1 MTAWRWCEVFLP
13 KGMSLPE
20 TTAVTRVLVGRPRFG
35 LLGLQPMVVFELW
48 LQRNRV
54 RWLVGMDERIATVLP
69 AEFQAQCP
77 GLVVVPVDDPQRPT
91 PVTGRELR
99 FRSLAYPV
107 RLDVAEGVTAA
118 LLRHRAD
125 LRKDEAVVCQWVVG
139 PSQVRTDYPAR
150 QTPLDVLGFTEPPE
164 PDASDRQA
172 WRRKLAEPLYGVR
185 GRVGAYADGP
195 RRAAGLTRPVFSALE
210 LANEAHA
217 RVQTSP
223 QSSQI
228 GGQIARVMGRARTW
242 SSTINAAELAVLIGW
257 NVGDT
262 AVPGQRSTFAPPP
275 AALCVAP
282 SQRPRKGT
290 RLLGTSPHPAARG
303 ARVAL
308 PWSSYAANMLA
319 IGPTGVGKSTLLARF
334 AVDEAAAG
342 RSVILIEP
350 KGDLVRDVLTRLPKH
365 RHDDV
370 VVIDPGISDGT
381 AVVGINPLAGPRQD
395 AERRADSLLH
405 VFREL
410 FGSAI
415 GARSAD
421 TLLHS
426 LILASRFPDGA
437 LTDILPILT
446 VPAFRRRVVQQV
458 GDPLVIAPWVQWFDG
473 LSEQQVSQIVAP
485 VANKLRVVSAR
496 QSLRHLFAQPRPKFT
511 LDDVFARPHVV
522 LVNVSAGSIGPEA
535 AAMVGSILLNQLWE
549 AIQRQMTR
557 PAVQRRP
564 VSVIVDEWQT
574 ATAGLD
580 FADVLARSRGARAS
594 FTLANQNLDQLN
606 PTLRAAAL
614 ANARSRVVF
623 RPAEGDARALAAVL
637 GDPVTADDLRA
648 LPAYHAVGQVLVD
661 AAPSTPF
668 EVATPALGP
677 ATTDPDALRRA
688 SASRYGHDPHELDRA
703 LLERWQGEQ
712 PPPDLPIGIRR
723 KQP

>member
-1 MTAWRWCEVFLP
+1 MTAWSWCEVFLP
-13 KGMSLPE
+13 QGMSLSE
-20 TTAVTRVLVGRPRFG
+20 STAVTRVLVGRPRFG
-35 LLGLQPMVVFELW
+35 LLGLQPLVVFELW
-48 LQRNRV
+48 LYRGRV
-54 RWLVGMDERIATVLP
+54 RWLVGMDERIASVLP

-77 GLVVVPVDDPQRPT
+77 GLVIVPVEDPRRPI

-99 FRSLAYPV
+99 FRSLAWPM

-118 LLRHRAD
+118 LVRHHAD
-125 LRKDEAVVCQWVVG
+125 LRKDEAVVLQWCVG

-150 QTPLDVLGFTEPPE
+150 QRPLDVLGFTEPPE
-164 PDASDRQA
+164 PDASDQQA
-172 WRRKLAEPLYGVR
+172 WRRKLTEPLYGVR

-195 RRAAGLTRPVFSALE
+195 RRAAGLTRPVFSALQ
-210 LANEAHA
+210 LANVAHA

-228 GGQIARVMGRARTW
+228 AGQITRIMGRARTW

-262 AVPGQRSTFAPPP
+262 AVPGQRGSFAPPP
-275 AALCVAP
+275 PVLCTPA
-282 SQRPRKGT
+282 SGKQSGIRT
-290 RLLGTSPHPAARG
+290 LGTSAHAASK
-303 ARVAL
+303 AATVSL
-308 PWSSYAANMLA
+308 PWPSYSANMLV
-319 IGPTGVGKSTLLARF
+319 IGPTGVGKSTLLARW
-334 AVDEAAAG
+334 ALDEAAAG
-342 RSVILIEP
+342 RSVIVIEP
-350 KGDLVRDVLTRLPKH
+350 KGDLVRDILARLPQH

-381 AVVGINPLAGPRQD
+381 AVTGINPLAGPRQD

-426 LILASRFPDGA
+426 LILAARLQDGT
-437 LTDILPILT
+437 LTDVLPILT
-446 VPAFRRRVVQQV
+446 MPGFRRRVVQQV
-458 GDPLVIAPWVQWFDG
+458 GDPLVIGPWVQWFDG
-473 LSEQQVSQIVAP
+473 LSEQQRGQIVAP
-485 VANKLRVVSAR
+485 VANKLRAVSAR
-496 QSLRHLFAQPRPKFT
+496 PNLRHLFAQPQPKFA
-511 LDDVFARPHVV
+511 LDDVFARPRVV
-522 LVNVSAGSIGPEA
+522 LVNVNSGAVGPEA
-535 AAMVGSILLNQLWE
+535 AAMISSILLNQLWE
-549 AIQRQMTR
+549 GIQRQMTR

-564 VSVIVDEWQT
+564 VSLIVDEWQT

-580 FADVLARSRGARAS
+580 FADVLARSRGARTS
-594 FTLANQNLDQLN
+594 FTLANQNLDQLS

-614 ANARSRVVF
+614 ANARSRVIF
-623 RPAEGDARALAAVL
+623 RPAEGDGRALAAVL
-637 GDPVTADDLRA
+637 GENVTTEDLSG
-648 LPAYHAVGQVLVD
+648 LPAYRAVARVLVD
-661 AAPSTPF
+661 ARPSDAF

-677 ATTDPDALRRA
+677 LSTDPDALRRVSIA
-688 SASRYGHDPHELDRA
+688 RYGRDPQELDNA
-703 LLERWQGEQ
+703 ILERWQGEQ